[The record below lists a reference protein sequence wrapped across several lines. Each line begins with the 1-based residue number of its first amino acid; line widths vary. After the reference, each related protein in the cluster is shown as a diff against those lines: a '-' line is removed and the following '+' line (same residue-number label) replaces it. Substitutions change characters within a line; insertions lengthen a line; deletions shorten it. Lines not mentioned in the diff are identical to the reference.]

1 MPYKVSQRD
10 VHAIC
15 ILKSLVYKSSE
26 VALVY
31 LSMSD
36 TEAIAGGVQALRF
49 NLAHSEAARAATD
62 EDTRNGG
69 DHEEESD
76 GLVRTLV
83 GGLLNR
89 DGKGADRLT
98 STLASRFKKK
108 DKPDKSPGKA
118 KSAIRDT
125 LRFAR
130 VRLLFFML
138 PVQAPFQTSCLI
150 A

>member
-1 MPYKVSQRD
+1 MLYKPSG
-10 VHAIC
+10 
-15 ILKSLVYKSSE
+15 

-31 LSMSD
+31 LSMSG

-49 NLAHSEAARAATD
+49 NLAYSEAARAATD

-76 GLVRTLV
+76 GFVRTLV
-83 GGLLNR
+83 GSVLSR
-89 DGKGADRLT
+89 DRKGADRLT

-108 DKPDKSPGKA
+108 DKPDKSPGRA

-125 LRFAR
+125 LKFAR

-138 PVQAPFQTSCLI
+138 PVQPPFQTNCLI